1 MNYHVLKNQST
12 STVENILLNRGI
24 KKSDIQHY
32 LHTTDNDINNYL
44 SFGVEDIVA
53 GINLVKDA
61 IKNNKS
67 MLVVVDADC
76 DGYTSAAL
84 WINYFYLAFGDYYS
98 NIHYFIH
105 SGKQHGLNDCVE
117 EAEKYDVIILPDS
130 SSNDY
135 IYHKRLKDL
144 GKQILIMDHHEA
156 EKKSEYAI
164 VINNQLSDYPNK
176 DLSGVGVTWQFCRAL
191 DDTFCTSYADR
202 LLDLVALG
210 DTADMMSLKSIET
223 KHLIW
228 KGFKRENIKNP
239 FIYDMI
245 DKNNFSLNKADY
257 KSYNGLDIT
266 PMGAAFF
273 IAPFVNAMVRSGT
286 QEEKEILFKS
296 MLISEAFKEVSST
309 KRGHKI
315 GDKERIV
322 DQALRICT
330 NVKNRQTK
338 AQDNGVAILEKM
350 IKEHNLLEDK
360 VLLFL
365 LEPGQIDK
373 NVAGLVANKIMAK
386 YQRPVCV
393 LTKVTK
399 DGEVSYQGSARGY
412 DAGGVNNFKD
422 ICTESKVVMYA
433 EGHQS
438 AFGLGIP
445 FCYPGAEEVQG
456 EELYLFRDYTNEVLK
471 DMSDKPIYAVD
482 YEFNGKEDNEPT
494 TIIEI
499 AEMND
504 FWGKDL
510 DRPHV
515 LVKFRMSDARFAV
528 MKSNTLKFTLPNNI
542 SIIKFGGTDEE
553 IQELENNLDIEIT
566 AICKCNENE
575 WGGYVSAQLILEDY
589 EIQKIPHR
597 KLDASFF

>member
-1 MNYHVLKNQST
+1 MNYNILKNQST

-32 LHTTDNDINNYL
+32 LHTTDDDINSYL
-44 SFGVEDIVA
+44 SFGIEDIAA

-61 IKNNKS
+61 VKNNKS

-84 WINYFYLAFGDYYS
+84 WMNYFYLAFEDYYF

-105 SGKQHGLNDCVE
+105 SGKQHGLNDCIE
-117 EAEKYDVIILPDS
+117 EAKNYDVIILPDS

-135 IYHKRLKDL
+135 SYHKILKDL
-144 GKQILIMDHHEA
+144 DKQILIMDHHEA

-164 VINNQLSDYPNK
+164 VINNQLSDYTNK

-191 DDTFCTSYADR
+191 DDTCCTSYADR

-210 DTADMMSLKSIET
+210 NMADMMSLKSIET

-239 FIYDMI
+239 FIYGMI

-257 KSYNGLDIT
+257 KSYNGLDVT

-296 MLISEAFKEVSST
+296 MLISEAFKEVPST

-338 AQDNGVAILEKM
+338 AQDNCVALLEKM
-350 IKEHNLLEDK
+350 IEEKNLLEDK

-373 NVAGLVANKIMAK
+373 NVAGLAANKIMAK

-393 LTKVTK
+393 LTKVIK
-399 DGEVSYQGSARGY
+399 DGEISYQGSARGY
-412 DAGGVNNFKD
+412 DAGGINNFKD
-422 ICTESKVVMYA
+422 ICTESKAIMYA

-456 EELYLFRDYTNEVLK
+456 DELCRFIDYTNEVLK
-471 DMSDKPIYAVD
+471 DMSDKPIYTVD
-482 YEFNGKEDNEPT
+482 YEFNGKESNEPAI
-494 TIIEI
+494 IIEI

-515 LVKFRMSDARFAV
+515 LVKFKMSDAKFTV

-566 AICKCNENE
+566 AVCKCNENE

>member
-1 MNYHVLKNQST
+1 MNYNVLKNQST
-12 STVENILLNRGI
+12 STIENILLNRGI

-32 LHTTDNDINNYL
+32 LHTTDEDINNYL
-44 SFGVEDIVA
+44 SFGVENIVA

-61 IKNNKS
+61 VKNNKS

-84 WINYFYLAFGDYYS
+84 WMNYFYLAFEDYYF

-105 SGKQHGLNDCVE
+105 SGKQHGLNDCIE
-117 EAEKYDVIILPDS
+117 EAKNYDVIILPDS

-135 IYHKRLKDL
+135 SYHKILRDL
-144 GKQILIMDHHEA
+144 DKQILIMDHHEA
-156 EKKSEYAI
+156 ERKSEYAI

-210 DTADMMSLKSIET
+210 NMADMMSLKSIET

-228 KGFKRENIKNP
+228 KGFKRKNIKNP
-239 FIYDMI
+239 FIYGMI

-257 KSYNGLDIT
+257 KSYNGLDVT

-296 MLISEAFKEVSST
+296 MLISEAFKEVPST

-315 GDKERIV
+315 GDKERII

-338 AQDNGVAILEKM
+338 AQDNCVALLEKM
-350 IKEHNLLEDK
+350 IEEKNLLKDK

-373 NVAGLVANKIMAK
+373 NVAGLAANKIMAK

-399 DGEVSYQGSARGY
+399 NGEISYQGSARGY

-422 ICTESKVVMYA
+422 ICTESKAIMYA

-456 EELYLFRDYTNEVLK
+456 DELCLFIDYTNEVLK
-471 DMSDKPIYAVD
+471 DMSDKPIYTVD
-482 YEFNGKEDNEPT
+482 YEFNGKESNEPA

-515 LVKFRMSDARFAV
+515 LIRFKMSDVRFAV

-542 SIIKFGGTDEE
+542 SIIKFSGTDEE

-566 AICKCNENE
+566 AVCKCNENE

>member
-1 MNYHVLKNQST
+1 MNYNVLKNQST

-32 LHTTDNDINNYL
+32 LHTTDEDINNYL
-44 SFGVEDIVA
+44 SFGVENIVA

-61 IKNNKS
+61 VKNNKS

-84 WINYFYLAFGDYYS
+84 WMNYFYLAFEDYYF

-105 SGKQHGLNDCVE
+105 SGKQHGLNDCIE
-117 EAEKYDVIILPDS
+117 EAKKYDVIILPDS

-135 IYHKRLKDL
+135 SYHKILKDL
-144 GKQILIMDHHEA
+144 DKQILIMDHHEA

-210 DTADMMSLKSIET
+210 NMADMMSLKSIET

-239 FIYDMI
+239 FIYGMI

-257 KSYNGLDIT
+257 KSYNGLDVT

-296 MLISEAFKEVSST
+296 MLISEAFKEVPST

-315 GDKERIV
+315 GDKEKIV

-338 AQDNGVAILEKM
+338 AQDNCVALLEKM
-350 IKEHNLLEDK
+350 IEEKNLLEDK

-373 NVAGLVANKIMAK
+373 NVAGLAANKIMAK

-393 LTKVTK
+393 LTKVIK
-399 DGEVSYQGSARGY
+399 DGEISYQGSARGY

-422 ICTESKVVMYA
+422 ICTDSKAIMYA

-471 DMSDKPIYAVD
+471 DMSDKPIYTVD
-482 YEFNGKEDNEPT
+482 YEFNGKESNEPT
-494 TIIEI
+494 IIIEI

-515 LVKFRMSDARFAV
+515 LVKFKMSDAKFTV

-566 AICKCNENE
+566 AVCKCNENE

>member
-1 MNYHVLKNQST
+1 MNYNVLKNQST

-32 LHTTDNDINNYL
+32 LHTTDEDINNYL
-44 SFGVEDIVA
+44 SFGVENIVA

-61 IKNNKS
+61 VKNNKS

-84 WINYFYLAFGDYYS
+84 WMNYFYLAFEDYYF

-105 SGKQHGLNDCVE
+105 SGKQHGLNDCIE
-117 EAEKYDVIILPDS
+117 EAKNYDVIILPDS

-135 IYHKRLKDL
+135 SYHKILRDL
-144 GKQILIMDHHEA
+144 DKQILIMDHHEA
-156 EKKSEYAI
+156 ERKSEYAI
-164 VINNQLSDYPNK
+164 VINNQLSGYPNK

-210 DTADMMSLKSIET
+210 NMADMMSLKSIET

-228 KGFKRENIKNP
+228 KGFKRKNIKNP
-239 FIYDMI
+239 FIYGMI

-257 KSYNGLDIT
+257 KSYNGLDVT

-296 MLISEAFKEVSST
+296 MLISEAFKEVPST

-338 AQDNGVAILEKM
+338 AQDNCVALLEKM
-350 IKEHNLLEDK
+350 IEEKNLLEDK

-373 NVAGLVANKIMAK
+373 NVAGLAANKIMAK

-393 LTKVTK
+393 LTKVIK
-399 DGEVSYQGSARGY
+399 DGEISYQGSARGY
-412 DAGGVNNFKD
+412 DAGGINNFKD
-422 ICTESKVVMYA
+422 ICTESKAIMYA

-471 DMSDKPIYAVD
+471 DMSDEPIYTVD
-482 YEFNGKEDNEPT
+482 YEFNGKESNEPA

-515 LVKFRMSDARFAV
+515 LVKFKMSDAKFTV

-566 AICKCNENE
+566 AVCKCNENE

>member
-1 MNYHVLKNQST
+1 MNYNILKNQST

-32 LHTTDNDINNYL
+32 LHTTDEDINNYL
-44 SFGVEDIVA
+44 SFGVENIVA

-61 IKNNKS
+61 VKNNKS

-84 WINYFYLAFGDYYS
+84 WMNYFYLAFEDYYF

-105 SGKQHGLNDCVE
+105 SGKQHGLNDCIE
-117 EAEKYDVIILPDS
+117 EAKNYDIIILPDS

-135 IYHKRLKDL
+135 IYHKILRDL
-144 GKQILIMDHHEA
+144 DKQILIMDHHEA

-164 VINNQLSDYPNK
+164 VINNQLSGYPNK

-210 DTADMMSLKSIET
+210 NMADMMSLKSIET

-239 FIYDMI
+239 FIYGMI

-257 KSYNGLDIT
+257 KSYNGLDVT

-296 MLISEAFKEVSST
+296 MLISEAFKEVPST

-338 AQDNGVAILEKM
+338 AQDNCVALLEKM
-350 IKEHNLLEDK
+350 IEEKNLLEDK

-373 NVAGLVANKIMAK
+373 NVAGLAANKIMAK

-393 LTKVTK
+393 LTKVIK
-399 DGEVSYQGSARGY
+399 DGEISYQGSARGY

-422 ICTESKVVMYA
+422 ICTESKAIMYA

-471 DMSDKPIYAVD
+471 DMSDKPIYTVD
-482 YEFNGKEDNEPT
+482 YEFNGKESNEPT
-494 TIIEI
+494 IIIEI

-504 FWGKDL
+504 FWGKDI

-515 LVKFRMSDARFAV
+515 LVKFKMSDAKFTV

>member
-1 MNYHVLKNQST
+1 MNYNVLKNQST

-32 LHTTDNDINNYL
+32 LHTTDEDINNYL
-44 SFGVEDIVA
+44 SFGVENIVA

-61 IKNNKS
+61 VKNNKS

-84 WINYFYLAFGDYYS
+84 WMNYFYLAFEDYYF

-105 SGKQHGLNDCVE
+105 SGKQHGLNDCIE
-117 EAEKYDVIILPDS
+117 EAKNYDIIILPDS

-135 IYHKRLKDL
+135 SYHKILKDL

-156 EKKSEYAI
+156 ERKSEYAI

-191 DDTFCTSYADR
+191 DDMFSISYADR

-210 DTADMMSLKSIET
+210 NTADMMSLKSIET

-228 KGFKRENIKNP
+228 KGFKRKNIKNP
-239 FIYDMI
+239 FIYGMI

-257 KSYNGLDIT
+257 KSYNGLDVT

-296 MLISEAFKEVSST
+296 MLISEAFKEVPST

-338 AQDNGVAILEKM
+338 AQDNCVALLEKM
-350 IKEHNLLEDK
+350 IEEKNLLEDK

-373 NVAGLVANKIMAK
+373 NVAGLAANKIMAK

-393 LTKVTK
+393 LTKVIK
-399 DGEVSYQGSARGY
+399 DGEISYQGSARGY

-422 ICTESKVVMYA
+422 ICTESKAIMYA

-471 DMSDKPIYAVD
+471 DMSDKPIYTVD
-482 YEFNGKEDNEPT
+482 YEFNGKESNEPAI
-494 TIIEI
+494 IIEI

-515 LVKFRMSDARFAV
+515 LVKFKMSDVRFAV

-566 AICKCNENE
+566 AVCKCNENE

>member
-1 MNYHVLKNQST
+1 MNYNVLKNQST

-32 LHTTDNDINNYL
+32 LHTTDEDINNYL
-44 SFGVEDIVA
+44 SFGVENIVA
-53 GINLVKDA
+53 GINLVEDA
-61 IKNNKS
+61 VKNNKS

-84 WINYFYLAFGDYYS
+84 WMNYFYLAFEDYYF

-105 SGKQHGLNDCVE
+105 SGKQHGLNDCIE
-117 EAEKYDVIILPDS
+117 EAKNYDVIILPDS

-135 IYHKRLKDL
+135 SYHKILKDL
-144 GKQILIMDHHEA
+144 DKQILIMDHHEA
-156 EKKSEYAI
+156 ERKSEYAI

-191 DDTFCTSYADR
+191 DDMFSISYADR

-210 DTADMMSLKSIET
+210 NTADMMSLKSIET

-228 KGFKRENIKNP
+228 KGFKRKNIKNP
-239 FIYDMI
+239 FIYGMI

-257 KSYNGLDIT
+257 KSYNGLDVT

-296 MLISEAFKEVSST
+296 MLISEAFKEVPST

-338 AQDNGVAILEKM
+338 AQDNCVALLEKM
-350 IKEHNLLEDK
+350 IEEKNLLEDK

-365 LEPGQIDK
+365 LEPGQIDR
-373 NVAGLVANKIMAK
+373 NVAGLAANKIMAK

-393 LTKVTK
+393 LTKVIK
-399 DGEVSYQGSARGY
+399 DGEISYQGSARGY

-422 ICTESKVVMYA
+422 ICTESKAIMYA

-456 EELYLFRDYTNEVLK
+456 EELYLFRDYTNKVLK
-471 DMSDKPIYAVD
+471 DMSDKPIYTVD
-482 YEFNGKEDNEPT
+482 YEFNGKESNEPA

-515 LVKFRMSDARFAV
+515 LVKFKMSDARFTV

-566 AICKCNENE
+566 AVCKCNENE

>member
-1 MNYHVLKNQST
+1 MNYNVLKNQST

-32 LHTTDNDINNYL
+32 LYTTDEDINNYL
-44 SFGVEDIVA
+44 SFGVENIVA

-61 IKNNKS
+61 VKNNKS

-84 WINYFYLAFGDYYS
+84 WMNYFYLAFEDYYS

-105 SGKQHGLNDCVE
+105 SGKQHGLNDCIE
-117 EAEKYDVIILPDS
+117 EAKNYDVIILPDS

-135 IYHKRLKDL
+135 SYHKILKDL
-144 GKQILIMDHHEA
+144 DKQILIMDHHEA

-210 DTADMMSLKSIET
+210 NMADMMSLKSIET

-239 FIYDMI
+239 FIYGMI

-257 KSYNGLDIT
+257 KSYNGLDVT

-296 MLISEAFKEVSST
+296 MLISEAFKEVPST

-338 AQDNGVAILEKM
+338 AQDNCVALLEKM
-350 IKEHNLLEDK
+350 IEEKNLLEDK

-373 NVAGLVANKIMAK
+373 NVAGLAANKIMAK

-393 LTKVTK
+393 LTKVIK
-399 DGEVSYQGSARGY
+399 DGEISYQGSARGY
-412 DAGGVNNFKD
+412 DAGGINNFKD
-422 ICTESKVVMYA
+422 ICTESKAIMYA

-471 DMSDKPIYAVD
+471 DMSDKPIYTVD
-482 YEFNGKEDNEPT
+482 YEFNGKESNEPAI
-494 TIIEI
+494 IIEI

-515 LVKFRMSDARFAV
+515 LVKFKMSDAKFTV

-566 AICKCNENE
+566 AVCKCNENE

>member
-12 STVENILLNRGI
+12 STVENVLLNRGI

-32 LHTTDNDINNYL
+32 LHTTDDDINNYL
-44 SFGVEDIVA
+44 SFGVEDIAA
-53 GINLVKDA
+53 GINLVKDV

-84 WINYFYLAFGDYYS
+84 WMNYFYLAFEDYYS

-105 SGKQHGLNDCVE
+105 SGKQHGLNDCIE
-117 EAEKYDVIILPDS
+117 EAKNYDVIILPDS

-135 IYHKRLKDL
+135 SYHKILRDL

-156 EKKSEYAI
+156 EKKSDYAI

-210 DTADMMSLKSIET
+210 DMADMMSLKSIET

-239 FIYDMI
+239 FIYGMI

-257 KSYNGLDIT
+257 KSYNGLDVT

-296 MLISEAFKEVSST
+296 MLISEAFKEVPST

-338 AQDNGVAILEKM
+338 AQDNCVALLEKM
-350 IKEHNLLEDK
+350 IEEKNLLEDK

-373 NVAGLVANKIMAK
+373 NVAGLAANKIMAK

-399 DGEVSYQGSARGY
+399 DGVVSYQGSARGY
-412 DAGGVNNFKD
+412 DAGGINNFKD
-422 ICTESKVVMYA
+422 ICTESKAIMYA

-456 EELYLFRDYTNEVLK
+456 DELYIFRDYTNEVLK
-471 DMSDKPIYAVD
+471 DMSDKPIYTVD
-482 YEFNGKEDNEPT
+482 YEFNGKESNESA

-515 LVKFRMSDARFAV
+515 LVKFKMSDAKFTV

>member
-1 MNYHVLKNQST
+1 M
-12 STVENILLNRGI
+12 
-24 KKSDIQHY
+24 
-32 LHTTDNDINNYL
+32 
-44 SFGVEDIVA
+44 
-53 GINLVKDA
+53 
-61 IKNNKS
+61 
-67 MLVVVDADC
+67 
-76 DGYTSAAL
+76 
-84 WINYFYLAFGDYYS
+84 
-98 NIHYFIH
+98 
-105 SGKQHGLNDCVE
+105 
-117 EAEKYDVIILPDS
+117 
-130 SSNDY
+130 
-135 IYHKRLKDL
+135 
-144 GKQILIMDHHEA
+144 
-156 EKKSEYAI
+156 
-164 VINNQLSDYPNK
+164 
-176 DLSGVGVTWQFCRAL
+176 
-191 DDTFCTSYADR
+191 
-202 LLDLVALG
+202 
-210 DTADMMSLKSIET
+210 ADMMSLKSIET

-239 FIYDMI
+239 FIYGMI

-257 KSYNGLDIT
+257 KSYNGLDVT

-296 MLISEAFKEVSST
+296 MLISEAFKEVPST

-338 AQDNGVAILEKM
+338 AQDNCVALLEKM
-350 IKEHNLLEDK
+350 IKEKNLLKNK

-373 NVAGLVANKIMAK
+373 NVAGLAANKIMAK

-393 LTKVTK
+393 LTKVIK
-399 DGEVSYQGSARGY
+399 DGEISYQGSARGY

-422 ICTESKVVMYA
+422 ICTESKAIMYA

-445 FCYPGAEEVQG
+445 FCYPGEEEVQG
-456 EELYLFRDYTNEVLK
+456 DELCRFIDYTNEILK
-471 DMSDKPIYAVD
+471 DTSDKPIYTVD
-482 YEFNGKEDNEPT
+482 YEFNGKESNEPA

-515 LVKFRMSDARFAV
+515 LVKFKMSDAKFTV

-566 AICKCNENE
+566 AVCKCNENE

-589 EIQKIPHR
+589 EIQKIHHR

>member
-32 LHTTDNDINNYL
+32 LHTTDDDINSYL
-44 SFGVEDIVA
+44 SFDAEDIAA
-53 GINLVKDA
+53 GLNLVIDA
-61 IKNNKS
+61 MKNNKS
-67 MLVVVDADC
+67 MLVIVDADC

-84 WINYFYLAFGDYYS
+84 WMNYFYLAFKNYYS

-105 SGKQHGLNDCVE
+105 SGKQHGLNDCIE
-117 EAEKYDVIILPDS
+117 EAKNYDVIILPDS
-130 SSNDY
+130 SSNNY
-135 IYHKRLKDL
+135 SYHKILRDL

-176 DLSGVGVTWQFCRAL
+176 NLSGVGVTWQICRAL
-191 DDTFCTSYADR
+191 DDIFCTSHADG

-210 DTADMMSLKSIET
+210 NMADMMSLKSIET

-239 FIYDMI
+239 FIYGMI

-257 KSYNGLDIT
+257 KSYNGLDVT

-296 MLISEAFKEVSST
+296 MLISEAFKEVPST

-350 IKEHNLLEDK
+350 IQEHNLLKDK

-399 DGEVSYQGSARGY
+399 DGVVSYQGSARGY
-412 DAGGVNNFKD
+412 DAGGINNFKD
-422 ICTESKVVMYA
+422 ICTESKVIMYA

-456 EELYLFRDYTNEVLK
+456 EELYIFRDYTNEVLK
-471 DMSDKPIYAVD
+471 DMSDEPIYTVD
-482 YEFNGKEDNEPT
+482 YEFNGKEDNESA

-515 LVKFRMSDARFAV
+515 LVKFKISDARFTV

-575 WGGYVSAQLILEDY
+575 WGGCVSAQLILEDY

>member
-1 MNYHVLKNQST
+1 MNYNILKNQST

-32 LHTTDNDINNYL
+32 LHTTDDDINNYVF
-44 SFGVEDIVA
+44 FGFEDIVA
-53 GINLVKDA
+53 GTDLVEDA
-61 IKNNKS
+61 VKNNKS

-84 WINYFYLAFGDYYS
+84 WMNYFYLAFEDYYS

-105 SGKQHGLNDCVE
+105 SGKQHGLNDCIE
-117 EAEKYDVIILPDS
+117 EAKNYDVIILPDS

-135 IYHKRLKDL
+135 SYHKILKDL
-144 GKQILIMDHHEA
+144 DKQILIMDHHEA
-156 EKKSEYAI
+156 ERKSEYAI

-191 DDTFCTSYADR
+191 DDKFCTSYTDR

-210 DTADMMSLKSIET
+210 NTADMMSLKSIET

-239 FIYDMI
+239 FIYGMI

-257 KSYNGLDIT
+257 KSYNGLDVT

-296 MLISEAFKEVSST
+296 MLISEAFKEVPST

-338 AQDNGVAILEKM
+338 AQDNCVALLEKM
-350 IKEHNLLEDK
+350 IEEKNLLKDK

-373 NVAGLVANKIMAK
+373 NVAGLAANKIMAK

-393 LTKVTK
+393 LTKVIK
-399 DGEVSYQGSARGY
+399 DGEISYQGSARGY

-422 ICTESKVVMYA
+422 ICTESNVIMYA

-445 FCYPGAEEVQG
+445 FCYPGEEEVQG
-456 EELYLFRDYTNEVLK
+456 EKLYAFRDYTNEVLK
-471 DMSDKPIYAVD
+471 DMSDEPIYTVD
-482 YEFNGKEDNEPT
+482 YEFNGKEDNEPA

-515 LVKFRMSDARFAV
+515 LVKFKMSDAKFTV

-542 SIIKFGGTDEE
+542 SIIKFSGTDEE

-575 WGGYVSAQLILEDY
+575 WGGSISAQLILEDY

>member
-1 MNYHVLKNQST
+1 MNYNVLKNQST

-24 KKSDIQHY
+24 QKSDIQHY
-32 LHTTDNDINNYL
+32 LHTTDEDINNYL
-44 SFGVEDIVA
+44 SFGVENIVA

-61 IKNNKS
+61 MKNNKS
-67 MLVVVDADC
+67 MLVIVDADC

-84 WINYFYLAFGDYYS
+84 WMNYFYLAFEDYYS

-105 SGKQHGLNDCVE
+105 SGKQHGLNDCIE
-117 EAEKYDVIILPDS
+117 EAKNYDVIILPDS

-135 IYHKRLKDL
+135 SYHKILKDL
-144 GKQILIMDHHEA
+144 DKQILIMDHHEA
-156 EKKSEYAI
+156 ERKSEYAI

-210 DTADMMSLKSIET
+210 NTADMMSLKSIET

-239 FIYDMI
+239 FIYGMI

-257 KSYNGLDIT
+257 KSYNGLDVT

-296 MLISEAFKEVSST
+296 MLISEAFKEVPST

-338 AQDNGVAILEKM
+338 AQDNCVALLEKM
-350 IKEHNLLEDK
+350 IEEKNLLKDK

-373 NVAGLVANKIMAK
+373 NVAGLAANKIMAK

-393 LTKVTK
+393 LTKVIK
-399 DGEVSYQGSARGY
+399 DGEISYQGSARGY

-422 ICTESKVVMYA
+422 ICTESKAIMYA

-445 FCYPGAEEVQG
+445 FCYLGAEEVQG
-456 EELYLFRDYTNEVLK
+456 EELYHFIDYTNEILK
-471 DMSDKPIYAVD
+471 DMSDKPIYTVD
-482 YEFNGKEDNEPT
+482 YEFNGKESNEPA

-515 LVKFRMSDARFAV
+515 LVKFKMSDAKFTV
-528 MKSNTLKFTLPNNI
+528 MKSNTLKFTLLNNI

-566 AICKCNENE
+566 AVCKCNENE

>member
-1 MNYHVLKNQST
+1 MNYNVLKNQST

-24 KKSDIQHY
+24 RKSDIQHY
-32 LHTTDNDINNYL
+32 LHTTDEDINNYL
-44 SFGVEDIVA
+44 SFGVENIVA

-61 IKNNKS
+61 VKNNKS

-84 WINYFYLAFGDYYS
+84 WMNYFYLAFEDYYF

-105 SGKQHGLNDCVE
+105 SGKQHGLNDCIE
-117 EAEKYDVIILPDS
+117 EAKNYDIIILPDS

-135 IYHKRLKDL
+135 VYHKTLKDL
-144 GKQILIMDHHEA
+144 GKQVLIMDHHEA
-156 EKKSEYAI
+156 ERKSEYAI

-191 DDTFCTSYADR
+191 DDMFSISYADR

-210 DTADMMSLKSIET
+210 NTADMMSLKSIET

-239 FIYDMI
+239 FIYGMI

-257 KSYNGLDIT
+257 KSYNGLDVT

-273 IAPFVNAMVRSGT
+273 IAPFINAMVRSGT

-296 MLISEAFKEVSST
+296 MLISEAFKEVPST

-338 AQDNGVAILEKM
+338 AQDNCVALLEKM
-350 IKEHNLLEDK
+350 IEEKNLLEDK

-373 NVAGLVANKIMAK
+373 NVAGLAANKIMAK

-412 DAGGVNNFKD
+412 DAGGINNFKD
-422 ICTESKVVMYA
+422 ICTESKAIMYA

-471 DMSDKPIYAVD
+471 DMSDEPIYTVD
-482 YEFNGKEDNEPT
+482 YEFNGKESNEPT

-515 LVKFRMSDARFAV
+515 LVKFKMSDAKFTV

-566 AICKCNENE
+566 AVCKCNENE